1 VLELVLS
8 LLLILAGCAL
18 LYVGGDM
25 LVSASTFIADRI
37 GMSPIAI
44 GATVVAIGTSAPE
57 FSVSLDAALS
67 GHSDISVGNVVGSNV
82 CNIILV
88 LGLCGLFHRLRT
100 SREIYRIDFP
110 ILIAVSALFTW
121 MIRDFEISRTEG
133 IFCMLLLVAYVVWNL
148 QRAAGDIEVGEL
160 LSDEVAEAVGENQ
173 THWIGPVARAVG
185 GIICLGL
192 GAKWLVDGALQTLEP
207 FAMSE
212 AAIGITVVALGTSVP
227 EIGTSIIAA
236 QKGHG
241 DLAVGNAIGSSVFNI
256 LGVLGFTA
264 SIRPLAAADV
274 DLLDGAILIASS
286 LAGLVLVA
294 RPGGIGRLQ
303 GGLLVATYSLY
314 VTTTILGSGITHPE
328 DPAEQRDPGILEPG
342 VLRTSGFP
350 VPEMG
355 LDLDR
360 AAFSVDLEIGIDEIV
375 QRATLVFESESQIP
389 TRGKFQTVGRM
400 RSVEE
405 FAPLRML
412 EGLGGVDRNPADFGK
427 PELDPAVIAVDRSFA
442 AIHGNRKAHLKT
454 RGNSFCSRQRDEER
468 VKVGAVSVALAARPE
483 RVAVSPTG
491 PDLLVLDVV
500 DDPVVDRPS
509 ATGRIGTLRTRAN
522 LFKDRNQNRM
532 TDDDAF
538 VRSQKSLRALLAA
551 RLISRTNDRALDLVA
566 HDNRRRPRAF
576 ARQLGAPEAIA
587 VDRFVLESALELR
600 FDREVENPLS
610 RRVRRDRQEDL
621 DRAVGFDPSGYLD
634 CVLEGKSSNFVP
646 GEGSR
651 ESDAV
656 LALLRRPD

>member
-1 VLELVLS
+1 MRGLWRPGESSESIRGLRPTSWSIRTPVLELVLS

-264 SIRPLAAADV
+264 SIRPLAATDV

-303 GGLLVATYSLY
+303 GGLLIATYSLY
-314 VTTTILGSGITHPE
+314 VTTTI
-328 DPAEQRDPGILEPG
+328 
-342 VLRTSGFP
+342 F
-350 VPEMG
+350 
-355 LDLDR
+355 
-360 AAFSVDLEIGIDEIV
+360 
-375 QRATLVFESESQIP
+375 
-389 TRGKFQTVGRM
+389 
-400 RSVEE
+400 
-405 FAPLRML
+405 
-412 EGLGGVDRNPADFGK
+412 
-427 PELDPAVIAVDRSFA
+427 
-442 AIHGNRKAHLKT
+442 
-454 RGNSFCSRQRDEER
+454 
-468 VKVGAVSVALAARPE
+468 
-483 RVAVSPTG
+483 
-491 PDLLVLDVV
+491 
-500 DDPVVDRPS
+500 
-509 ATGRIGTLRTRAN
+509 
-522 LFKDRNQNRM
+522 
-532 TDDDAF
+532 
-538 VRSQKSLRALLAA
+538 
-551 RLISRTNDRALDLVA
+551 
-566 HDNRRRPRAF
+566 
-576 ARQLGAPEAIA
+576 
-587 VDRFVLESALELR
+587 
-600 FDREVENPLS
+600 
-610 RRVRRDRQEDL
+610 
-621 DRAVGFDPSGYLD
+621 
-634 CVLEGKSSNFVP
+634 
-646 GEGSR
+646 
-651 ESDAV
+651 
-656 LALLRRPD
+656 